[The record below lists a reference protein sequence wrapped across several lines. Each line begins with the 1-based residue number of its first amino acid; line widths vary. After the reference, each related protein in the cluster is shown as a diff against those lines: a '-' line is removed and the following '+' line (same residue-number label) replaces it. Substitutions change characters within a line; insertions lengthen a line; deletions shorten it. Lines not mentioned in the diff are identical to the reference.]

1 MEENKVDILVAT
13 YNSEI
18 NYLKKQ
24 IDSLINQTY
33 SNIKIYISDDAFN
46 NINVKELLIEYEKK
60 DNRIKLFLQEKNLGL
75 NSNFEFLLK
84 QSTSKYIVFCDQDDI
99 WHEDKIEKMVEKIQN
114 ENVDLLYSDARQID
128 ENDVVLHNS
137 YLKYKKLPI
146 IKGKNKSIL
155 FARHTILGCTQMI
168 TKDVKEKMVNFK
180 SQVIAHDWLS
190 VVIANEGKGISYIDE
205 KLIDYRLHTNNVFGG
220 RDLNKNITNWKKSN
234 GSKYNNYL
242 NYRENVINN
251 AYENGAKMSLEYSQN
266 EENKQIILKQIQYFE
281 KLKKHKYIYLNI
293 SGYFKYLYA
302 KGLGTRII
310 KELVL
315 FNFPILGFLK
325 FKN

>member
-33 SNIKIYISDDAFN
+33 SNIKIYISDDASN